1 MAEAGH
7 SNKSAG
13 QQRPWLQLANM
24 NWLGST
30 IRAGLLQ
37 EFGSP
42 QRAFIASREELLKVK
57 GWDNVRLDRFL
68 KTAAR
73 TEPICAPELLEQKQI
88 RMICFDEEE
97 YPQLLREIP
106 DSPPVLFIKGN
117 ISNPSAPAIAIVG
130 ARNGTQMGYDLARD
144 FAFNL
149 AQAGFTIVS
158 GLALGIDT
166 HAHRGAVEA
175 NATTIAVLA
184 NGPDVIY
191 PRGNRRIRDAILKN
205 GAIISEYPPGVVA
218 RPWHFPIRNRIISGM
233 CLATLVVEASARSG
247 SLITARLAA
256 EQNREVFALPGI
268 SGSNTSEGTLNL
280 IEEGAMLVTSPDE
293 IIEHYSELL
302 PQKKNLEKIDE
313 FDDLTDEEK
322 KLLAAL
328 AGEPVSIDKL
338 LESGWSRD
346 RLFSLLL
353 QLEMRDYLVKTQG
366 NRYQT
371 RNKALLKGR
380 L

>member
-1 MAEAGH
+1 MAESDHPARTA
-7 SNKSAG
+7 S
-13 QQRPWLQLANM
+13 QQKAWLQLANM

-37 EFGSP
+37 EFGNP
-42 QRAFIASREELLKVK
+42 LRAFTASRGELLKVK
-57 GWDNVRLDRFL
+57 GWDHKRLERFVS
-68 KTAAR
+68 TAAK
-73 TEPICAPELLEQKQI
+73 TEPICSSELLEQKQT
-88 RMICFDEEE
+88 RMICYDDKE
-97 YPQLLREIP
+97 YPPLLREIP
-106 DSPPVLFIKGN
+106 DSPAVLFIKGQ
-117 ISNPSAPAIAIVG
+117 ISQPEAPAIAIVG

-144 FAFNL
+144 FAFQL
-149 AQAGFTIVS
+149 AAAGFTIVS

-166 HAHRGAVEA
+166 HAHRGAIEA
-175 NATTIAVLA
+175 DATTIAVLA

-191 PRGNRRIRDAILKN
+191 PRGNRRIRDAVLKK
-205 GAIISEYPPGVVA
+205 GAIISEYPPGVIA

-268 SGSNTSEGTLNL
+268 CGKSTSEGTLSL
-280 IEEGAMLVTSPDE
+280 IEEGASLVTSPEE
-293 IIEHYSELL
+293 IIEHYADLL
-302 PQKKNLEKIDE
+302 PEKINLEKTDD

-328 AGEPVSIDKL
+328 TPEPVSIDRL
-338 LESGWSRD
+338 LESGWPRE

-353 QLEMRDYLVKTQG
+353 QLEMRDYLVKHQG
-366 NRYQT
+366 NKYQT
-371 RNKALLKGR
+371 RNKASLKGR

>member
-7 SNKSAG
+7 SGKSAG
-13 QQRPWLQLANM
+13 QQKSWLQLANM
-24 NWLGST
+24 NWLGAT

-37 EFGSP
+37 EFGTP
-42 QRAFIASREELLKVK
+42 QRAFIASREELLRVK
-57 GWDNVRLDRFL
+57 GWDNIRLERFL
-68 KTAAR
+68 KTAAK
-73 TEPICAPELLEQKQI
+73 TEPICAPELLEQKQT
-88 RMICFDEEE
+88 RMICFDEDE

-106 DSPPVLFIKGN
+106 DAPPVLFVKGSIN
-117 ISNPSAPAIAIVG
+117 NPAAPAIAIVG

-175 NATTIAVLA
+175 EATTIAVLA

-191 PRGNRRIRDAILKN
+191 PRGNRRIRDAILKH

-268 SGSNTSEGTLNL
+268 SGSSTSEGTLNL

-293 IIEHYSELL
+293 IIEHYAELL
-302 PQKKNLEKIDE
+302 PPKKNLEKIDD

-328 AGEPVSIDKL
+328 AGEPVSIDRL
-338 LESGWSRD
+338 LESGWARD

-371 RNKALLKGR
+371 RNKASLKGR
-380 L
+380 P

>member
-1 MAEAGH
+1 MAEASR

-13 QQRPWLQLANM
+13 QQRLWLQLANM
-24 NWLGST
+24 SWLGST

-37 EFGSP
+37 EFGNP
-42 QRAFIASREELLKVK
+42 QRAFVASREELLKVK
-57 GWDNVRLDRFL
+57 GWDNVRLDRFI
-68 KTAAR
+68 KTAVR

-106 DSPPVLFIKGN
+106 DSPPVLFIKGS
-117 ISNPSAPAIAIVG
+117 ISNPAAPAIAIVG

-175 NATTIAVLA
+175 NAATIAVLA

-268 SGSNTSEGTLNL
+268 SGSSTSEGTLNL
-280 IEEGAMLVTSPDE
+280 IEEGALLVTNPDE
-293 IIEHYSELL
+293 IIDHYAELL

>member
-106 DSPPVLFIKGN
+106 DSPPVLFIKGS

-268 SGSNTSEGTLNL
+268 SGSSTSEGTLNL
-280 IEEGAMLVTSPDE
+280 IEEGALLVTNPDE
-293 IIEHYSELL
+293 IIEHYAELL